1 MGTPLNNNKVRVT
14 RPWQS
19 RLHIMGY
26 PVYIQH
32 ISNIFL
38 RRRVHFETQGNIIAL
53 VAYLMKDKSR
63 GAFYLIK
70 LSGQTSLAVRR
81 IPLFIRTIQPDQSTL

>member
-1 MGTPLNNNKVRVT
+1 M
-14 RPWQS
+14 
-19 RLHIMGY
+19 
-26 PVYIQH
+26 
-32 ISNIFL
+32 
-38 RRRVHFETQGNIIAL
+38 QGNIIAL

-81 IPLFIRTIQPDQSTL
+81 IPLFIRTIQPDQSTLKWYA